1 MDKGTQIYAYG
12 CKWWPAHS
20 TMNNN
25 IVSFKNIKKKYSR
38 VEALSDISFSIPE
51 NSIFGILGANGS
63 GKSTLMKIIPGLIT
77 DWSGEIYY
85 KDKLVSRN
93 DDILKK
99 EFGYLIESPTF
110 YEYLSARKNLELL
123 ARISGVVFDRI
134 DAVLQIVNLHE
145 RADDIVSSFSYGMKQ
160 RLGIAQVLLND
171 PKVIILDEPN
181 NGLDP
186 NGISDMNRLIKEL
199 QLEGKTICLSTHN
212 LRDVEEICTDVVI
225 FKKGISSKAISM
237 NNLISDSNTWSV
249 IVEYP
254 KVAKKL
260 VEEND
265 NIEIIDIHN
274 NKLIIEVVLS
284 AEFGDIQNTFKQA
297 SLLKINKESNLIRYF
312 KND

>member
-1 MDKGTQIYAYG
+1 
-12 CKWWPAHS
+12 
-20 TMNNN
+20 MNNN
-25 IVSFKNIKKKYSR
+25 IISFKNIKKKYSK
-38 VEALSDISFSIPE
+38 VEALSNISFSIPE

-85 KDKLVSRN
+85 KDRLVSRN
-93 DDILKK
+93 NKILKR
-99 EFGYLIESPTF
+99 EFGYLIESPAF

-123 ARISGVVFDRI
+123 ARISGVLFDRI
-134 DAVLQIVNLHE
+134 DTVLQIVNLHE
-145 RADDIVSSFSYGMKQ
+145 RADSTVSTFSYGMKQ

-199 QLEGKTICLSTHN
+199 QLDGKTICLSTHN
-212 LRDVEEICTDVVI
+212 LKDVEEICTDVAI
-225 FKKGISSKAISM
+225 FKKGISSKTISM
-237 NNLISDSNTWSV
+237 NNLISDSKIWSV

-254 KVAKKL
+254 EVAKKL
-260 VEEND
+260 VEKND
-265 NIEIIDIHN
+265 NIEIIDIYN
-274 NKLIIEVVLS
+274 NKLIIEVILS
-284 AEFGDIQNTFKQA
+284 AEFVDIQDIFRQA

-312 KND
+312 NND

>member
-1 MDKGTQIYAYG
+1 
-12 CKWWPAHS
+12 
-20 TMNNN
+20 MNNN

>member
-1 MDKGTQIYAYG
+1 
-12 CKWWPAHS
+12 
-20 TMNNN
+20 MNNY
-25 IVSFKNIKKKYSR
+25 IISFKNIKKKYSR
-38 VEALSDISFSIPE
+38 VEALLDISFSIPE

-134 DAVLQIVNLHE
+134 DTVLQIVDLHE

-212 LRDVEEICTDVVI
+212 LRDVEEICTDVAI
-225 FKKGISSKAISM
+225 FKKGISSKTISM
-237 NNLISDSNTWSV
+237 NSLISDSNTWSV

-254 KVAKKL
+254 EVAKKL

-265 NIEIIDIHN
+265 NIKIIDIHN
-274 NKLIIEVVLS
+274 NMLIIEVVLS
-284 AEFGDIQNTFKQA
+284 TEFEDIQNIFKQA
-297 SLLKINKESNLIRYF
+297 SLFKINKESNLIRYF